1 MKRILVVI
9 ALAALLVG
17 CENMY
22 EDDGIPRLRTQK
34 DVDAYNAS
42 VSSAS
47 EKMICTKERV
57 VGTQIRQ
64 FICLTQAQ
72 RDRLAFAAREVV
84 ESIGGGATTSN

>member
-22 EDDGIPRLRTQK
+22 EDDGIPRLRNQR

-47 EKMICTKERV
+47 EIMVCTRERV
-57 VGTQIRQ
+57 LGSQIRQ
-64 FICLTQAQ
+64 FICMTQAQ
-72 RDRLAFAAREVV
+72 RDRLALLARE
-84 ESIGGGATTSN
+84 ELEAFASGAVAQ